1 MKLTQEI
8 KKVIVEEWIKK
19 GDEDYLDI
27 EWNPDDYILNW
38 KDRVKEIDRNI
49 KSYAGELE
57 IKRVTYA
64 GYKRIMQEACTKYL
78 KGKYSYVVDLIS
90 QHEANELFED
100 TNGVQKQWEEWYQD
114 IDNLNR
120 AGKTSKQLNTFYK
133 KLKKVETKTTTA
145 RTAGK

>member
-1 MKLTQEI
+1 MKLTPEI
-8 KKVIVEEWIKK
+8 KKVIVDAWIKK

-64 GYKRIMQEACTKYL
+64 GYKRIMQEACLKYL
-78 KGKYSYVVDLIS
+78 RGGYSYVEHLFC
-90 QHEANELFED
+90 QHEENELLED
-100 TNGVQKQWEEWYQD
+100 ANGVQKPWKDW
-114 IDNLNR
+114 
-120 AGKTSKQLNTFYK
+120 
-133 KLKKVETKTTTA
+133 
-145 RTAGK
+145 